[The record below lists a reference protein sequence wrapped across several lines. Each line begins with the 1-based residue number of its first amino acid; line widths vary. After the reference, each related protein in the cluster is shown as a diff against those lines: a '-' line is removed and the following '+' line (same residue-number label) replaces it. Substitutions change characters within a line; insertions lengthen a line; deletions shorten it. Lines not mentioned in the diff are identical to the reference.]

1 MDNPP
6 APAYRRGMT
15 RPRLS
20 PRSLLALLL
29 LGACTGPSKDA
40 PDTAGD
46 TGPDAPAWDCV
57 LPTDVI
63 PDYSAQVGC
72 RADFDALASDP
83 LDASIPGA
91 QSSKTVIDRV
101 DGDTLYFTNSEL
113 YPIHY
118 EFASA
123 FLSGNGL
130 PIVGDLGT
138 FNNTEYYSPDRRFVL
153 GAVTWYEEPGVWV
166 YEIAPYDTADVDLIA
181 LAYRSIADNAYFG
194 EELYFHPTSE
204 SVKAVAEGLP
214 ADVKQISTEE
224 LYAGITYQPL
234 NLGTAMGQLRF
245 YRATEVEDYVN
256 YREIV
261 VLDEIPNDISV
272 VAATVTGEFQTPLA
286 HINVLA
292 QNRGTPNMALTGAYD
307 NEVLRALEGKW
318 VELTVEA
325 LEWRVREVTEAEAD
339 AWWEA
344 HAPEPLV
351 IEPMDVSVTGLW
363 NCEDILDPSKP
374 LADAI
379 HERVPAFGGKA
390 TNMGGL
396 VMIGEDVPTPPC
408 FATPLYYYDQHM
420 RAHGL
425 WDRYAALTE
434 DPEWADNRVR
444 AELLYAFQ
452 DEIQAAP
459 LDPAFLALVMA
470 KIDTDFARAKMRF
483 RSSTNAED
491 LGNFTGAGLYTSK
504 SGEWDDAGLDI
515 EDAIKEVWAS
525 VWGPRAY
532 EEREYWGID
541 HTQVGMAMLSN
552 PAYDG
557 EDANG
562 VAVTGNIYDTSGLE
576 PAFYVNVQRGENSV
590 VLPEDGDTTDQFLYY
605 FAMPGQ
611 PIVYIAHS
619 NLIGE
624 GETVLTEAQVYEL
637 GVALSATHQYFYEA
651 YGTSGGFYAM
661 DTEFKFVDGH
671 VELKQARP
679 YPGWST
685 GE

>member
-1 MDNPP
+1 MVALL
-6 APAYRRGMT
+6 AP
-15 RPRLS
+15 
-20 PRSLLALLL
+20 LALLA
-29 LGACTGPSKDA
+29 ACSDP
-40 PDTAGD
+40 PDDKPDD
-46 TGPDAPAWDCV
+46 TSAEKVWECV
-57 LPTDVI
+57 L
-63 PDYSAQVGC
+63 SAEPVPEWGAQIGC
-72 RADFDALASDP
+72 REDFDLLAADP

-123 FLSGNGL
+123 HLSGDGL
-130 PIVGDLGT
+130 PIVADMGT
-138 FNNTEYYSPDRRFVL
+138 FNATEYYSPDRRFVL

-166 YEIAPYDTADVDLIA
+166 YEIAPYDTADADMIA
-181 LAYRSIADNAYFG
+181 LAYRAVADNAYFG
-194 EELYFHPTSE
+194 DELYFHPTSE
-204 SVKAVAEGLP
+204 AVEQVAEDLP
-214 ADVKQISTEE
+214 EDVLQISTEE

-245 YRATEVEDYVN
+245 YSAGEVEDYVN

-272 VAATVTGEFQTPLA
+272 VAGTVTGEFQTPLA

-292 QNRGTPNMALTGAYD
+292 QNRGTPNMALLGAFD
-307 NEVLRALEGKW
+307 NADLRALEGRW

-339 AWWEA
+339 AWWAEN
-344 HAPEPLV
+344 APEPLDV
-351 IEPMDVSVTGLW
+351 TPMDTSVDGLW
-363 NCEDILDPSKP
+363 DCEDILDLSKP
-374 LADAI
+374 LGEALD
-379 HERVPAFGGKA
+379 ERVPAFGGKA

-396 VMIGEDVPTPPC
+396 VHVGEEVPTPGC
-408 FATPLYYYDQHM
+408 FAVPLHYYDQHM
-420 RAHGL
+420 RENGL
-425 WDRYAALTE
+425 WDRYAELTQ
-434 DPEWADNRVR
+434 DPGWGDSRTR
-444 AELLYAFQ
+444 ATLLEGLQ
-452 DEIQAAP
+452 DEVRAAP
-459 LDPAFLALVMA
+459 LDVEFLALVMA
-470 KIDTDFARAKMRF
+470 KIDQDFGRAKMRF

-504 SGEWDDAGLDI
+504 SGEWDVAGADI

-525 VWGPRAY
+525 AWGPRAW

-541 HTQVGMAMLSN
+541 HTRVGMGLLSN

-562 VAVTGNIYDTSGLE
+562 VAVTGNVYDTSGLE
-576 PAFYVNVQRGENSV
+576 PAFYVNVQKGENSV

-605 FAMPGQ
+605 FDMPGQ

-619 NLIGE
+619 NLVAD
-624 GETVLTEAQVYEL
+624 GETVLTEAEVYEL
-637 GVALSATHQYFYEA
+637 GVAMDAIHDFFYEA

-661 DTEFKFVDGH
+661 DVEFKFVDGH
-671 VELKQARP
+671 VEIKQARP
-679 YPGWST
+679 YPGWSVS
-685 GE
+685 G